1 MLAFAVRRVFGTVPV
16 LAVVSFLAFLL
27 LKLTPGDPA
36 QLMLGQ
42 DATPELIQKLRHEM
56 GLDQP
61 LLEQYARFIA
71 GAVRGDLGRSF
82 STDVPVVDEL
92 ARAWPATLQLALTA
106 TLTALLL
113 GIAIG
118 VLSAVFRGS
127 MFDYLSR
134 MAVLATFSIPVYLFG
149 LALIYVFAI
158 RLNWFPTSGSGSVVH
173 LVLPSVALSIWSL
186 ATVARMTRSSML
198 EVLSDDYIRT
208 GRAKGLPPWY
218 LYLRHALRPALNPVV
233 TLSGLQFG
241 QLMAGAVLT
250 EVVFNWPGVGQLMV
264 RAVFARDYPTLRG
277 VVLLIAVVFI
287 AVNLAVDVLY
297 AYVDP
302 RIRRR

>member
-1 MLAFAVRRVFGTVPV
+1 MLAYVVRRVLGAVPV

-36 QLMLGQ
+36 ELMLGQ
-42 DATPELIQKLRHEM
+42 DATPKLIRQLHHSM

-61 LLEQYARFIA
+61 LLEQYGRFLV
-71 GAVRGDLGRSF
+71 GAAHGDLGRSF
-82 STDVPVVDEL
+82 TTDLPVAQEL
-92 ARAWPATLQLALTA
+92 ARAWPATFELAVSA
-106 TLTALLL
+106 TLVALVL

-118 VLSAVFRGS
+118 MLSAVFRGS
-127 MFDYLSR
+127 WFDYVSR
-134 MAVLATFSIPVYLFG
+134 LLVLASFSVPVYLLG
-149 LALIYVFAI
+149 LVLIYVFAI
-158 RLNWFPTSGSGSVVH
+158 RLNWVPTSGSGSVAH
-173 LVLPSVALSIWSL
+173 LVLPSAALSIWSL
-186 ATVARMTRSSML
+186 ATIARMTRSSML
-198 EVLSDDYIRT
+198 EVLTEDYIRT

-218 LYLRHALRPALNPVV
+218 LYLRHALRPALNPVI

-264 RAVFARDYPTLRG
+264 QAVFDRDYPTLRG
-277 VVLLIAVVFI
+277 VILLIAIVFI
-287 AVNLAVDVLY
+287 AVNLAVDLLY

-302 RIRRR
+302 RIRHR